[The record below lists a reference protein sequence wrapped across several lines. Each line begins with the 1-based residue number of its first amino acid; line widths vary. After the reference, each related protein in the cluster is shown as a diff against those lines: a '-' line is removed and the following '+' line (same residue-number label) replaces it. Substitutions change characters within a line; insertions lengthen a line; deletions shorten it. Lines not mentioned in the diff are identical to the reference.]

1 LKKPTFNPL
10 PCPNLFSQY
19 AIFNFVFLILRM
31 ENIMKESL
39 DIQFISDVMCPWCVI
54 GLGNLSKA
62 LEELKDKVD
71 ATVTYRPFELNPDM
85 PAEGQ
90 NLNEHIAEKYGINQE
105 QSDQNR
111 EMIQARGKEVDF
123 DFNFTSESRMRNSF
137 DAHRL
142 LHWAH
147 LEGKQAELK
156 VALFKAHFTHNQ
168 DISNYQTLANL
179 AASVNLDLAAAKGIL
194 ENGYFAEEVRL
205 QEQQWQQNGIT
216 SVPTVIINNAYA
228 ISGGQPAE
236 VFKSAIEEILEKE
249 KVAVQEV

>member
-1 LKKPTFNPL
+1 
-10 PCPNLFSQY
+10 
-19 AIFNFVFLILRM
+19 
-31 ENIMKESL
+31 MKESL

-90 NLNEHIAEKYGINQE
+90 NLNEHIAEKYGINKE

-111 EMIQARGKEVDF
+111 TMIQARGKEVDF
-123 DFNFTSESRMRNSF
+123 DFNFSPESRMRNSF

-142 LHWAH
+142 LHWAQS
-147 LEGKQAELK
+147 EGKQAELK
-156 VALFKAHFTHNQ
+156 MALFKAHFTHNQ
-168 DISNYQTLANL
+168 DVSDHTVLANL

-205 QEQQWQQNGIT
+205 QEQQWQQNGSKMASHPFRLSSST
-216 SVPTVIINNAYA
+216 TPTLFLVDSQQKCLKVRLKRFSKKRKWLFKKFESTVFFTAK
-228 ISGGQPAE
+228 AE
-236 VFKSAIEEILEKE
+236 SPI
-249 KVAVQEV
+249 

>member
-1 LKKPTFNPL
+1 
-10 PCPNLFSQY
+10 
-19 AIFNFVFLILRM
+19 
-31 ENIMKESL
+31 MKEPL
-39 DIQFISDVMCPWCVI
+39 DIQFVSDVMCPWCVV
-54 GLGNLSKA
+54 GLGNLNKA
-62 LEELKDKVD
+62 LDQLSDKID
-71 ATVTYRPFELNPDM
+71 TTLTFQPFELNPNM

-90 NLNEHIAEKYGINQE
+90 DLSEHITEKYGINKE

-123 DFNFTSESRMRNSF
+123 DFNFNSESRMRNSF

-156 VALFKAHFTHNQ
+156 KALFKAHFTHNQ
-168 DISNYQTLANL
+168 DVSDHKVLANL
-179 AASVNLDLAAAKGIL
+179 AASVGLDPTTAKGIL
-194 ENGYFAEEVRL
+194 DKNHFADEVRE
-205 QEQQWQQNGIT
+205 QEQTWQQNGIT

-236 VFKSAIEEILEKE
+236 VFKSAIEEVLEKIKAE
-249 KVAVQEV
+249 QAAE